1 MLSTD
6 PEPPSAIVPRRD
18 SRYWQFYDAVATA
31 QLLAWLPNEPSLVLD
46 LSDDASQRP
55 ELIRDLGHT
64 VIRVGTSAVP
74 GLTTVTADPLSL
86 DWIQE
91 GSLDAV
97 VAEGSALSLCLALEE
112 TAGQLRRRLRPGGRL
127 LLVVDSYITG
137 LARLADQG
145 KWAELAD
152 VPFADVVLVPTAD
165 GGMTRCFWPAE
176 LHELLTGAGL
186 EVEWLHPRTR
196 VTPMVAEQAL
206 TKGGPG
212 ALDALL
218 ATEHRLTAQE
228 HGDGGIHLVA
238 SARRP

>member
-1 MLSTD
+1 
-6 PEPPSAIVPRRD
+6 
-18 SRYWQFYDAVATA
+18 
-31 QLLAWLPNEPSLVLD
+31 
-46 LSDDASQRP
+46 
-55 ELIRDLGHT
+55 
-64 VIRVGTSAVP
+64 
-74 GLTTVTADPLSL
+74 
-86 DWIQE
+86 
-91 GSLDAV
+91 
-97 VAEGSALSLCLALEE
+97 
-112 TAGQLRRRLRPGGRL
+112 
-127 LLVVDSYITG
+127 
-137 LARLADQG
+137 
-145 KWAELAD
+145 
-152 VPFADVVLVPTAD
+152 VLVPTAD